1 MQTIEKQLESL
12 AAKAGQMLIKIIES
26 NSDDARKAALDF
38 SISIRGGELRKS
50 IEEVADNFRW
60 KKPQKD
66 GLPPIG
72 TVCAI
77 RKHGETMIGRLVDT
91 EEWDDW
97 EVNGEYEDCVE
108 EYFVLP
114 QKND

>member
-1 MQTIEKQLESL
+1 LALTVHNGEIRQSDEKCCRTTS
-12 AAKAGQMLIKIIES
+12 
-26 NSDDARKAALDF
+26 
-38 SISIRGGELRKS
+38 GGKNPR
-50 IEEVADNFRW
+50 
-60 KKPQKD
+60 KD
-66 GLPPIG
+66 GFPPIG

-108 EYFVLP
+108 EYFILP
-114 QKND
+114 KKQSDKIDKSEIEYILIPREPRKPPNQ

>member
-1 MQTIEKQLESL
+1 MVLEINGQKFQLDSMAGETLLSTSPTGKMQELP
-12 AAKAGQMLIKIIES
+12 KAIPLTEDNFKIISE
-26 NSDDARKAALDF
+26 AME
-38 SISIRGGELRKS
+38 I
-50 IEEVADNFRW
+50 ADNFRW
-60 KKPQKD
+60 KNPQKD
-66 GLPPIG
+66 GFPRIG

-108 EYFVLP
+108 EYFILP